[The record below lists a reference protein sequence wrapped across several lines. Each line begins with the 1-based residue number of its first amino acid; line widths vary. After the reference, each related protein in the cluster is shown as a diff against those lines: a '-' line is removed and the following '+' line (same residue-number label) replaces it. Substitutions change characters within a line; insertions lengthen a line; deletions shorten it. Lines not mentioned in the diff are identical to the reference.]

1 MLKSDH
7 SAAESELLKRCNQAI
22 SSTKHQ
28 KKYTVLAGVG
38 CGKGQ
43 GGGLSVYFSGSKG
56 EVASLALAPHFGER
70 R

>member
-7 SAAESELLKRCNQAI
+7 SVAESELLKRCNQAI
-22 SSTKHQ
+22 SSTKRQ

-43 GGGLSVYFSGSKG
+43 VGGMSVYFSGSKEG
-56 EVASLALAPHFGER
+56 GSVGGACSGILGS
-70 R
+70 